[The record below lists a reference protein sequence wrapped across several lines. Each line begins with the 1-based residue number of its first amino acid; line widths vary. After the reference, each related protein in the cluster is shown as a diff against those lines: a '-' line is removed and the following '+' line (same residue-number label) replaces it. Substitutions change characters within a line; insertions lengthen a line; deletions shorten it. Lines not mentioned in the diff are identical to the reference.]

1 MAKLLKERRDVEGFP
16 IKKKRQGRRMGRE
29 KGKKIAEESEEKI
42 EPGYLGIPKSLG
54 FSGYAARL
62 GWD

>member
-1 MAKLLKERRDVEGFP
+1 
-16 IKKKRQGRRMGRE
+16 MGRE
-29 KGKKIAEESEEKI
+29 KGKKIVEEPEEKI